1 MVRRMERMN
10 KQLDTTAIYLQ
21 YNTRD
26 DYATIQADDYAII
39 QADDYAILNQ
49 TGIIIV
55 SVVSTPYCIG
65 QGGHI
70 SL

>member
-1 MVRRMERMN
+1 MQRVN

-21 YNTRD
+21 YNIRD
-26 DYATIQADDYAII
+26 DYATIQADDYAIS
-39 QADDYAILNQ
+39 NQ

-55 SVVSTPYCIG
+55 SVVSTPYRMV

>member
-1 MVRRMERMN
+1 MQRVN

-21 YNTRD
+21 YNIR
-26 DYATIQADDYAII
+26 DDYAII

-55 SVVSTPYCIG
+55 SVVSTPYRMV

>member
-1 MVRRMERMN
+1 MQRVN
-10 KQLDTTAIYLQ
+10 KQLDTTAIYIYLQ

-26 DYATIQADDYAII
+26 DYATIQADDYAI
-39 QADDYAILNQ
+39 LNQ
-49 TGIIIV
+49 TGIII
-55 SVVSTPYCIG
+55 SVVSTPYRMG